1 MGKPTLTPI
10 TENSFVDGSVV
21 FANDAAI
28 KGEIEGN
35 IELSN
40 IAESKNLYTMC
51 VGPIYFG
58 PNKSTTPSDGTF
70 TTADVSILVWETPRE
85 LTIHAI
91 QLHVDNRQVGGD
103 TTGNADPLLDSGFVL
118 NNASNV
124 SVYVD
129 YSDSFTGAYT
139 VASGWTTAATFT
151 DTLWDGGGSAPLYA
165 TAGETVTFATGS
177 PATIPAQKAVRVAL
191 KSEANAG
198 ESLVQRTRAVVTVT
212 LYVSE
217 DHVE

>member
-40 IAESKNLYTMC
+40 IAESKSLYTMC

-58 PNKSTTPSDGTF
+58 PNKSENPSDGTF

-103 TTGNADPLLDSGFVL
+103 TTGNANPNSGFVL
-118 NNASNV
+118 NNESAIKAQI
-124 SVYVD
+124 D
-129 YSDSFTGAYT
+129 YSDSFTGAYEVAGGWT
-139 VASGWTTAATFT
+139 GVASIQPLWFT
-151 DTLWDGGGSAPLYA
+151 GGDILTPPYA
-165 TAGETVTFATGS
+165 VAGETKTQVMSA
-177 PATIPAQKAVRVAL
+177 PTIPALKAARVTL
-191 KSEANAG
+191 SSVANAS
-198 ESLVQRTRAVVTVT
+198 ETLLKRTRAVVTVT